1 MVSSEFYDECED
13 DGHLIKAVSTTGSG
27 TNSATATT
35 PSPSRTNAGSQ
46 SGAYHVES
54 GAIVGL
60 IGVVAGALLL

>member
-1 MVSSEFYDECED
+1 MISSEFYDECEE

-27 TNSATATT
+27 TNSATATA
-35 PSPSRTNAGSQ
+35 PSPSRTSGSQ

-54 GAIVGL
+54 NAIVGL